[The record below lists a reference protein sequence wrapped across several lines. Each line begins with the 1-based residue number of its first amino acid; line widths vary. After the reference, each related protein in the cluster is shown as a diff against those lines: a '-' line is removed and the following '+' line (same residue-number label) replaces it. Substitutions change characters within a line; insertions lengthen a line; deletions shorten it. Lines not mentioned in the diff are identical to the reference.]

1 MERLVWLES
10 AIADL
15 VRLRKFIDRN
25 NPNAAKR
32 AAKTIDLLHNSTSAG
47 NLCVG
52 AVLESSRTFEYAA
65 VLRSDPP
72 TNSLAE
78 ANSARGL
85 IKKAVITL
93 IEFPLTGKPVTNL
106 IDYRDLYIR
115 FGLSG
120 YILRY
125 RIYDDTIY
133 VVHIRHDREM
143 EFK

>member
-10 AIADL
+10 AIVDL
-15 VRLRKFIDRN
+15 VRLRKFIDKN

-32 AAKTIDLLHNSTSAG
+32 AAET
-47 NLCVG
+47 
-52 AVLESSRTFEYAA
+52 
-65 VLRSDPP
+65 
-72 TNSLAE
+72 
-78 ANSARGL
+78 
-85 IKKAVITL
+85 IKKAVIKL

-106 IDYRDLYIR
+106 IDYRDLFIR

-125 RIYDDTIY
+125 RIYNDTIY
-133 VVHIRHDREM
+133 VVHIRHDKEI

>member
-10 AIADL
+10 AITDL
-15 VRLRKFIDRN
+15 VRLRKFIDKN
-25 NPNAAKR
+25 NPNATKR
-32 AAKTIDLLHNSTSAG
+32 
-47 NLCVG
+47 V
-52 AVLESSRTFEYAA
+52 
-65 VLRSDPP
+65 
-72 TNSLAE
+72 AE
-78 ANSARGL
+78 V
-85 IKKAVITL
+85 IKKAVIKL
-93 IEFPLTGKPVTNL
+93 IEFPLIGTPVTNL

-133 VVHIRHDREM
+133 VVHIRHAKEI

>member
-32 AAKTIDLLHNSTSAG
+32 AAETIDLLHNSTSAG

-52 AVLESSRTFEYAA
+52 TVLESSRTFEYAA
-65 VLRSDPP
+65 VLRSGPP
-72 TNSLAE
+72 INSLAE
-78 ANSARGL
+78 ANSAIGL
-85 IKKAVITL
+85 IKKAVIKL

-125 RIYDDTIY
+125 RIYVIPST
-133 VVHIRHDREM
+133 
-143 EFK
+143 